1 MTLSRSKK
9 NYNPGQESVR
19 HWITTLVLVT
29 VNIATIFPCV
39 DWIDRIP
46 APTTWNEDRV
56 SRFRPAFTDIRSRY
70 GSQHYSIIKGEFD
83 GFRVT
88 FATFD
93 WFLRSM
99 AIHIDCTCRWGPT
112 DTWFPF
118 ILIKSYKRRK
128 LFLSTSFSNSS
139 LFLSDSP
146 FLNDLEHIIRI
157 FDKTT
162 KLRFRNAEEPQYV
175 KFGSTRD
182 NDEGCN
188 IRFGQLKLKGWIL
201 SFHVIRF
208 EYA

>member
-112 DTWFPF
+112 DTWFLSNRIRGENF
-118 ILIKSYKRRK
+118 SSRR
-128 LFLSTSFSNSS
+128 LS
-139 LFLSDSP
+139 
-146 FLNDLEHIIRI
+146 RI
-157 FDKTT
+157 
-162 KLRFRNAEEPQYV
+162 LRF
-175 KFGSTRD
+175 S
-182 NDEGCN
+182 
-188 IRFGQLKLKGWIL
+188 W
-201 SFHVIRF
+201 VIHLF
-208 EYA
+208 SMIWSI